1 MHKYALPIFQ
11 NLQVCS
17 NRRLDTIF
25 LWPEIS
31 FHYRK
36 SRDIPCLF
44 HINLLKI
51 KSMHMF
57 MGISNYRQNCRRV
70 LRHYVNTR
78 TILPTKINSCNT
90 HSCKIMNFYS
100 QGLSS
105 LTNYTAM
112 QGLKPHSPSSVDQ
125 WRMEDFVKLTPG
137 ERFAASAL
145 RKKTNSKLAPSA

>member
-1 MHKYALPIFQ
+1 
-11 NLQVCS
+11 
-17 NRRLDTIF
+17 
-25 LWPEIS
+25 
-31 FHYRK
+31 
-36 SRDIPCLF
+36 
-44 HINLLKI
+44 
-51 KSMHMF
+51 
-57 MGISNYRQNCRRV
+57 
-70 LRHYVNTR
+70 
-78 TILPTKINSCNT
+78 
-90 HSCKIMNFYS
+90 MNFYS